1 MNGLGCLLEEG
12 SPLLELSILIVY
24 REPGTILPLRCMLIE
39 QLSQRGDGGSDDDD
53 ANDGGDTAA
62 RKQKP

>member
-1 MNGLGCLLEEG
+1 
-12 SPLLELSILIVY
+12 
-24 REPGTILPLRCMLIE
+24 MLIE
-39 QLSQRGDGGSDDDD
+39 QLSQHGDGDGDDD